1 MTKEDI
7 IQNALKQFLLNG
19 IRKMTIQQIIAPLG
33 ISTKTVYKHFNSK
46 EELLEACLVIHYGR
60 MSQEFND
67 FGRSDMDPANR
78 LFFIFFKGLEEDFK
92 AAPVFY
98 HDLNYYYPE
107 IHDNVLSKYQEIYH
121 KFIINAIKDGI
132 DQGYFHPELHEPVVL
147 ETLGLLYRSLTRTG
161 QYDKFELSPFDLVA
175 NTLTI
180 YLRGI
185 CTAKGI
191 KILNNLKPLSS

>member
-1 MTKEDI
+1 MTKENI
-7 IQNALKQFLLNG
+7 IQNSLKQFLLNG

-46 EELLEACLVIHYGR
+46 EELLEACLIIHYEK
-60 MSQEFND
+60 MSHEFRG
-67 FGRSDMDPANR
+67 FAEHSADPAT
-78 LFFIFFKGLEEDFK
+78 LFFNIFLKGLEEDFK
-92 AAPVFY
+92 TAPVFY

-107 IHDNVLSKYQEIYH
+107 IQDKILSKHQETFGLIIS
-121 KFIINAIKDGI
+121 KAMNDGMEQGFFIR
-132 DQGYFHPELHEPVVL
+132 ELNPVVVL

-161 QYDKFELSPFDLVA
+161 QYDKFELSPFDLA
-175 NTLTI
+175 SNTLVV

-191 KILNNLKPLSS
+191 NVLDNLKP

>member
-33 ISTKTVYKHFNSK
+33 ISTKTVYKHFSSK
-46 EELLEACLVIHYGR
+46 EELLEACLIIHYER
-60 MSQEFND
+60 MSQEFNG
-67 FGRSDMDPANR
+67 FGRQDMDPASR

-98 HDLNYYYPE
+98 YDLNYYYPE
-107 IHDNVLSKYQEIYH
+107 IQDNVLSKYQEIYH
-121 KFIINAIKDGI
+121 SFIINAIKDGI
-132 DQGYFHPELHEPVVL
+132 DQGYFHAELHEPVVL

-175 NTLTI
+175 NTLTV

-191 KILNNLKPLSS
+191 EILNNLKPLSS